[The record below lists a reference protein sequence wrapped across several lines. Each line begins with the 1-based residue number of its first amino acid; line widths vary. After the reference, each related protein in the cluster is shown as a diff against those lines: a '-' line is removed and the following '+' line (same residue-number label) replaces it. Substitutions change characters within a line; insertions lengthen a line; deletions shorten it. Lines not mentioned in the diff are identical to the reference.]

1 MKTIPHYYQYI
12 QCWFT
17 QERFYSRM
25 VYSCNED
32 RPYHFVEIGS
42 WKGRSSCYMG
52 VEILNSQKNI
62 QFDCIDTWLGSE
74 EHIDKNSPHY
84 EKLLEIKDGLYSEF
98 LHNIEPLK
106 EIVNP
111 IRMSSVDASF
121 RYKDESLDF
130 VFIDG
135 AHDYQSVK
143 NDINHWYPKVKKGGY
158 IAGDDFGWDGV
169 NKAVKEFFGNDIL
182 NPSIGPNKEINTWMN
197 IKK

>member
-17 QERFYSRM
+17 QERFFSRM
-25 VYSCNED
+25 VHSCNED
-32 RPYHFVEIGS
+32 RLYHFVEIGS

-84 EKLLEIKDGLYSEF
+84 EKLLETEDGLYSEF

-106 EIVNP
+106 EIINP
-111 IRMSSVDASF
+111 IRMSSVEASF
-121 RYKDESLDF
+121 KYEDESLDF

-135 AHDYQSVK
+135 FNDYQSVK
-143 NDINHWYPKVKKGGY
+143 DDIEHWYPKVKRGGY
-158 IAGDDFGWDGV
+158 IAGDDFDWDGV
-169 NKAVKEFFGNDIL
+169 NKAVKEFFGDDVL
-182 NPSIGPNKEINTWMN
+182 NPSIGPNKEINTWMS